1 MREKSHEEGREAG
14 REDSI
19 EVPPFV
25 RRRAER
31 LGPVG
36 EKWLAELP
44 MLLADL
50 ERQWSVVVGP
60 PLRAG
65 AGGYVARARTGNGGA
80 AVLKLALPE
89 AAGAGQIP
97 TLLRAEGHGYVHVL
111 RHDTDRFALLME
123 HLGEPLSELALTP
136 ERQIAVLCA
145 TLRRAWRVPRSPGPA
160 ETVGEDKATGLA
172 VLVEQLWKELG
183 RPCSVAAYDRAMAYA
198 ERRAAAHR
206 PSRAVV
212 VHGDPHPDNLL
223 RVPTPRA
230 GAESGFVFVDP
241 DGFLA
246 DPSYDLG
253 VVLRDWC
260 AELLAGDAP
269 RLARRYCALLAE
281 ESGADATAVWE
292 WGYLERVSTALHL
305 LALGA
310 EAASR
315 PYFETAEILASTDT
329 ELFAPGP
336 HGSRPE

>member
-1 MREKSHEEGREAG
+1 MREESRDESREKS
-14 REDSI
+14 I
-19 EVPPFV
+19 EVAPVV

-44 MLLADL
+44 ALIADL
-50 ERQWSVVVGP
+50 ERQWSVAVGP

-65 AGGYVARARTGNGGA
+65 AGGYVARARTDGGA
-80 AVLKLALPE
+80 AVVLKLALPE
-89 AAGAGQIP
+89 AEGAGQIT
-97 TLLRAEGHGYVHVL
+97 TLLRAGGRGYVRVL
-111 RHDTDRFALLME
+111 NHDTDRFALLME
-123 HLGEPLSELALTP
+123 HLGEPLSELALAP
-136 ERQIAVLCA
+136 EQQIAALCA

-160 ETVGEDKATGLA
+160 ETAAADNKATALA
-172 VLVEQLWKELG
+172 VLVEQLWKDLG
-183 RPCSVAAYDRAMAYA
+183 RPCSVAAYDKAMVYA
-198 ERRAAAHR
+198 ERRAAAHC

-260 AELLAGDAP
+260 AELLNGDAP

-281 ESGADATAVWE
+281 ECGADATAVWE
-292 WGYLERVSTALHL
+292 WGYLERVSTALYL
-305 LALGA
+305 LAHGA

-315 PYFETAEILASTDT
+315 PYFETAEILADK
-329 ELFAPGP
+329 
-336 HGSRPE
+336 SRAVPDSALLRSPT